1 LPQHLLD
8 PNDVSGSLSSESWV
22 PDGPLPLGL
31 RSFGYYPDVDSMQ
44 PGDLILVSPAEVTGI
59 SGEIISTQERG
70 GYTHEDARW
79 CHAAVYA
86 GAKIGLC
93 EATRRGVR
101 AELLNKYVGS
111 HLFRVRR
118 DLSLTREVG
127 WEIVAH
133 ALLRLNS
140 PYSYFADIKLFLQA
154 KHGGL
159 WARQDKSA
167 HQPDALICSQLYS
180 DAYSMATGKTLW
192 NSIGKEVTPA
202 YLSQTAALTDVKL
215 QWRKIG

>member
-1 LPQHLLD
+1 LSQHFLD
-8 PNDVSGSLSSESWV
+8 PNDIGHPSSNSWT

-31 RSFGYYPDVDSMQ
+31 RGFGYYPDVDSMQ
-44 PGDLILVSPAEVTGI
+44 PGDLILVSPAKVTGL
-59 SGEIISTQERG
+59 SGQIISTQQRG
-70 GYTHEDARW
+70 GYAHEDARW

-93 EATRRGVR
+93 EATHQGVR
-101 AELLNKYVGS
+101 AEQLNRYVGS

-118 DLSLTREVG
+118 DSSLTREVG

-133 ALLRLNS
+133 ALVRLNT
-140 PYSYFADIKLFLQA
+140 PYSCLSNFKLWWQSN
-154 KHGGL
+154 HEGL
-159 WARQDKSA
+159 WKHQDESA
-167 HQPDALICSQLYS
+167 HEQCAVICSQLYA

-192 NSIGKEVTPA
+192 NSTGREVTPA
-202 YLSQTAALTDVKL
+202 YVSQTAALTDVKV